1 VIRVLDGEAVGSLLD
16 PRLALEA
23 MTDLFAMPVDA
34 QVYGRIDLHHDR
46 GWIRVLPGYLEQL
59 EVFGYKVLSRTSE
72 VGMRYAVHVHDLD
85 SGALRGMVDGL
96 SVTNAR
102 TGAVSALAT
111 DLLAVADVE
120 VAALIGT
127 GPVGRGQ
134 LVALDLVRSAGV
146 TRVFSP
152 TQARREALVDQ
163 MQGKVACDLVAAESL
178 ESAIDGA
185 QMVTLATNATA
196 PVLMAGHLA
205 PGMHVNSVGPA
216 SRDRHEI
223 DADAFPVFDQV
234 VCDSVVLVLNEAGDA
249 IEATRHGTLTA
260 EGAVDLAVMLST
272 GGGRRSADEITL
284 FKSVGTGLQDLI
296 VALRLLEKADRAD
309 IGLVIDDF
317 VTLKPFGVGR

>member
-1 VIRVLDGEAVGSLLD
+1 VIRVLDGKAVEGLLD
-16 PRLALEA
+16 PRLALDA
-23 MTDLFAMPVDA
+23 MAELFAMPVDA

-59 EVFGYKVLSRTSE
+59 GVFGYKVLNRTAE
-72 VGMRYAVHVHDLD
+72 VGMRYAVHLHDLE
-85 SGALRGMVDGL
+85 SGELRGMIDGL
-96 SVTNAR
+96 AVTNAR

-111 DLLAVADVE
+111 DRLAVAEVE

-127 GPVGRGQ
+127 GPVARGQ
-134 LVALDLVRSAGV
+134 LAALDLVRPAAV

-163 MQGKVACDLVAAESL
+163 MQETVAGDLVAAESL

-196 PVLMAGHLA
+196 PVLMAGHLR

-223 DADAFPVFDQV
+223 DPDAFPIFDQV
-234 VCDSVVLVLNEAGDA
+234 VCDSVGLVLTEAGDA
-249 IEATRHGTLTA
+249 MEAARRGTVTA
-260 EGAVDLAVMLST
+260 EGAVDLATMLGF
-272 GGGRRSADEITL
+272 GGGRRSADEITV

-296 VALRLLEKADRAD
+296 LALRLLEEADRAG

-317 VTLKPFGVGR
+317 VTLKPSGVGR

>member
-1 VIRVLDGEAVGSLLD
+1 MIRVLDGAAVDRLLD
-16 PRLALEA
+16 PQMALDA
-23 MTDLFAMPVDA
+23 MAELFAMPVDT
-34 QVYGRIDLHHDR
+34 QGYGRIDLHHDR
-46 GWIRVLPGYLEQL
+46 GWVRLLPGFLL
-59 EVFGYKVLSRTSE
+59 PHGAFGYKVLNRTSD
-72 VGMRYAVHVHDLD
+72 VGMRYAVHVHDLE

-96 SVTNAR
+96 AVTNAR

-111 DLLAVADVE
+111 DQMAMSEVE

-134 LVALDLVRSAGV
+134 LAALDLVRPAAV

-152 TQARREALVDQ
+152 TPARRELLVEQ
-163 MQGKVACDLVAAESL
+163 MQGTVAGELVAAESL

-196 PVLMAGHLA
+196 PVLMAGHLE

-223 DADAFPVFDQV
+223 DPDTFRRFDQV
-234 VCDSVVLVLNEAGDA
+234 VCDSVALVLTEAGDA
-249 IEATRHGTLTA
+249 IEAARRGAVSTKS
-260 EGAVDLAVMLST
+260 AVDLATML
-272 GGGRRSADEITL
+272 GGDGGRTSPDEITL

-296 VALRLLEKADRAD
+296 LALRLLDEADRAGV
-309 IGLVIDDF
+309 GLVIDDF